1 MTMTEKE
8 FADFLRAHPEI
19 QYNEKTNHA
28 KQIKPSAFVDEPVEQ
43 KKKNKY
49 CNIKV
54 YEDETGFIADS
65 KDNLKGKCVNI
76 YDSIKEFKRWCEL
89 QVMQETGEIS
99 DLQRQVDLII
109 QNSFTYEGKKY
120 SAIKYKADFIYIRK
134 GNVIVEDVKPF
145 DKDKQKF
152 LTTKD
157 FNLKWKLLKA
167 KYPEKKFEL
176 Y

>member
-1 MTMTEKE
+1 MVMSEKE

-19 QYNEKTNHA
+19 RYDEKTNHA
-28 KQIKPSAFVDEPVEQ
+28 KQIKPNELFNESFGQ

-49 CNIKV
+49 RNIKV

-89 QVMQETGEIS
+89 QIMQEAGEIS
-99 DLQRQVDLII
+99 NLQRQVDLII
-109 QNSFTYEGKKY
+109 QDSFVYNGKKY
-120 SAIKYKADFIYIRK
+120 SAIKYKADFLYIRK
-134 GNVIVEDVKPF
+134 GAVIVEDVKPF
-145 DKDKQKF
+145 DKEKQKY

-157 FNLKWKLLKA
+157 FNLKWKLLMA
-167 KYPEKKFEL
+167 KNPEKIFEL